1 MHLGDVYAG
10 KSKDKELSDLR
21 KENKTLTNKVLSL
34 EGKLRTKGTGSG
46 YRDREKEE
54 SLKKKF
60 GDKKLEPKGNK
71 NRRTYRHFNSADGC
85 STQDCPYIHQCSK
98 SFGNNVFC
106 WSKTH
111 NILTGH

>member
-60 GDKKLEPKGNK
+60 GDKATKIAELADILTLQKVVQHK
-71 NRRTYRHFNSADGC
+71 IVRTYTSALRVSVTMCSDGAKR
-85 STQDCPYIHQCSK
+85 SI
-98 SFGNNVFC
+98 F
-106 WSKTH
+106 
-111 NILTGH
+111 